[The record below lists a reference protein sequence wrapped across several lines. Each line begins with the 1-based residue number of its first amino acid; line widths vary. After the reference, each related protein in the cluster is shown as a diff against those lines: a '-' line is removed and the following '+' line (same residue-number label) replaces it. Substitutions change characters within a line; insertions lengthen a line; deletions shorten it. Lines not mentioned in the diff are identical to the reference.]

1 MSPPNACRSLLCE
14 VAVMAVAMAAVA
26 MAAVATAV
34 GLTAA
39 AAMVVAVVAVM
50 GVAMEAVARAV
61 GLAAAVA
68 MALMKADEGPLLSWT
83 VILSFDSSTAP
94 TVANCHAVDRQHDSN
109 IKHDNST
116 ASTWP

>member
-1 MSPPNACRSLLCE
+1 MYPPNACRSLLCE
-14 VAVMAVAMAAVA
+14 VAVMAVAMAAMA

-94 TVANCHAVDRQHDSN
+94 TVARQHDSN